1 MKLAEDMAGRL
12 RKRMIEKGVNQS
24 ELARRAGVTRQQ
36 SYKWVSG
43 IIPVSSRCIPSVCEA
58 LEITP
63 NQLFGVE
70 E

>member
-1 MKLAEDMAGRL
+1 
-12 RKRMIEKGVNQS
+12 MIEKGVNQS